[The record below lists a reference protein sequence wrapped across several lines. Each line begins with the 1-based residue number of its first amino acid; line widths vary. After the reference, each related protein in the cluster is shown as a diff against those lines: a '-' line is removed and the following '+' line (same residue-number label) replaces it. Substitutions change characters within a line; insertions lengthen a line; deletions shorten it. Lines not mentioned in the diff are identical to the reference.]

1 MLSFTCRTIDF
12 IGNYVNFQYFLTATL
27 KIKFGYPWTPSCM
40 TSSPPSRPRVSC
52 TGQEPWQ
59 TVSPGGAWW
68 NLALKKIYTYII
80 FYLDEPRIFMLFH
93 SLYLTLIYKVYTRF
107 TCGQNK
113 LKNVQILI
121 LVHPLWMN
129 TEINDNIYGIFK
141 KKFYIFYL
149 LKF

>member
-12 IGNYVNFQYFLTATL
+12 IGNYVNFQYFFNCHTKNNVRLPVNSFLYDVIPSISPSGLLYWSGTLTNGFSRGCL
-27 KIKFGYPWTPSCM
+27 MKSC
-40 TSSPPSRPRVSC
+40 
-52 TGQEPWQ
+52 
-59 TVSPGGAWW
+59 
-68 NLALKKIYTYII
+68 LKKKYIYIYTYII

-121 LVHPLWMN
+121 LVHPL
-129 TEINDNIYGIFK
+129 
-141 KKFYIFYL
+141 
-149 LKF
+149 